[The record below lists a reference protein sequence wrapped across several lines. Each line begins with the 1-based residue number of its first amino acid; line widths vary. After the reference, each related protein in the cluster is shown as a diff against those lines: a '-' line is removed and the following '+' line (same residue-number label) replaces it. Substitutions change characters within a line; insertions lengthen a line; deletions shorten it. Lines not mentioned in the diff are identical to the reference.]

1 VTSIATARALGSAS
15 DVSPDDLLVARCRA
29 GSEEAFE
36 ALVGRH
42 ADIVYRT
49 LYLMARDPLLAEDLT
64 QETFLHAWR
73 GLAGFR
79 SGGALRP
86 WLLRIAV
93 NRLISHRRRKLL
105 RIVPLAWTDRQTPSA
120 EAAPETL
127 AEASEAS
134 DMLRD
139 AIARLPENQR
149 YALVLRYYADLSIL
163 EIATVTGWRQGTVK
177 SRLHRALE
185 KMRILLA
192 PSLAEELGHG

>member
-15 DVSPDDLLVARCRA
+15 DASPDDVLVARCRT

-36 ALVGRH
+36 TLVSRY
-42 ADIVYRT
+42 ADVIYRT
-49 LYLMARDPLLAEDLT
+49 LYLMARDRLLAEDLT

-73 GLAGFR
+73 GLSGFR
-79 SGGALRP
+79 EGGALRP

-120 EAAPETL
+120 APEPEAV

-134 DMLRD
+134 HVLRS
-139 AIARLPENQR
+139 AIARLPEDQR

-163 EIATVTGWRQGTVK
+163 EISAVTGWRPGTVK

-185 KMRILLA
+185 KMRVVLE
-192 PSLAEELGHG
+192 PSFAEELRHG